1 MSPLQSNLLEHFVG
15 VRAVPVNT
23 ITGRTPSEALMSEI
37 DIWRDL
43 LEDGFFVDILEDSIA
58 LQAPGENVETL
69 QIEAGQDLPELLFVI
84 VALDE

>member
-23 ITGRTPSEALMSEI
+23 ITGRTPREALMSEI

-43 LEDGFFVDILEDSIA
+43 LEDGFFVDVLEYTTSRPSTRSHRA
-58 LQAPGENVETL
+58 S
-69 QIEAGQDLPELLFVI
+69 LPTITSAINFMG
-84 VALDE
+84 

>member
-1 MSPLQSNLLEHFVG
+1 
-15 VRAVPVNT
+15 
-23 ITGRTPSEALMSEI
+23 MSEI